1 MGILNVTPDSFS
13 DGGNFLD
20 IKVAVDAAISMFL
33 DGADIVD
40 IGGESSRPGALSVS
54 PEEQLE
60 RVLPVIEALKSD
72 RRLPSKGLISIDTCS
87 ALVAE
92 KAITHGAGM
101 VNDITAGTGDPN
113 MFTLVAQSG
122 IPAVLM
128 HMQGTPETMQIH
140 PVYRNVVAEVRDY
153 LRDRTQAAL
162 EAGIP
167 KENIVIDP
175 GIGFGKRREHNLELL
190 ANLDAF
196 VNLGFP
202 VLLGC
207 SRKRFMGA
215 ICREQEPREL
225 IGATVATTALAVIQG
240 VSMFRVHDVKANRQA
255 ADVAMAIAACRPEF
269 GSRRESI

>member
-122 IPAVLM
+122 IP
-128 HMQGTPETMQIH
+128 
-140 PVYRNVVAEVRDY
+140 VVIFD
-153 LRDRTQAAL
+153 L
-162 EAGIP
+162 EIP
-167 KENIVIDP
+167 CE
-175 GIGFGKRREHNLELL
+175 
-190 ANLDAF
+190 
-196 VNLGFP
+196 
-202 VLLGC
+202 
-207 SRKRFMGA
+207 
-215 ICREQEPREL
+215 
-225 IGATVATTALAVIQG
+225 
-240 VSMFRVHDVKANRQA
+240 
-255 ADVAMAIAACRPEF
+255 
-269 GSRRESI
+269 

>member
-20 IKVAVDAAISMFL
+20 IKVAVDAAIAMFL

-40 IGGESSRPGALSVS
+40 IGGESTRPGALSVS

-72 RRLPSKGLISIDTCS
+72 SRFQSTGLISVDTCC
-87 ALVAE
+87 AQVAE
-92 KAITHGAGM
+92 TAIAHGAGM

-122 IPAVLM
+122 IPVVLM

-140 PVYRNVVAEVRDY
+140 PVYQDVVAEVRDY
-153 LRDRTQAAL
+153 LCDRTQAAL

-167 KENIVIDP
+167 HENIVIDP

-190 ANLDAF
+190 ANLNAF

-225 IGATVATTALAVIQG
+225 VGATVATTALAVIQG
-240 VSMFRVHDVKANRQA
+240 VRMFRVHDVKANRQA
-255 ADVAMAIAACRPEF
+255 ADVAMAIASCNPEL
-269 GSRRESI
+269 GSRRASI